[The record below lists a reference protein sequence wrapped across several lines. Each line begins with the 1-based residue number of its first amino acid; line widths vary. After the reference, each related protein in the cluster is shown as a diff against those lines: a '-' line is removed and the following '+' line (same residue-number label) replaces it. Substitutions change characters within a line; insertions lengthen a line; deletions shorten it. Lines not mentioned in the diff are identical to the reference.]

1 MSNIAINYVWLGSN
15 PLGPLEKFN
24 IASWRAFGHEVNL
37 YTTPFFGDPKRTY
50 ESVGITAEDA
60 TILKEDDAVT
70 DVNDPKKSP
79 E

>member
-1 MSNIAINYVWLGSN
+1 MSNITINYVWLGSN

-50 ESVGITAEDA
+50 D
-60 TILKEDDAVT
+60 
-70 DVNDPKKSP
+70 SP
-79 E
+79 PRRYDLFDGRTSCECVWCCGSQCQ